1 MGKCTAQGPVAG
13 EPTVRGRT
21 SGRLG
26 SSPSEMC
33 TLFNLFSRTGLSLR
47 NRTLPFLKNNVA
59 AFLEQSVL
67 ISEGLEDML
76 STT

>member
-1 MGKCTAQGPVAG
+1 MGECEAQGPGAG
-13 EPTVRGRT
+13 ERRGRT
-21 SGRLG
+21 QV
-26 SSPSEMC
+26 C
-33 TLFNLFSRTGLSLR
+33 ALFHLFCRTGLGLR